1 MKFLKIPSWIAKRQQ
16 VWRGLAIALLFCLLW
31 ASTSQ
36 PSWAARKSQLAQG
49 NAVTD
54 PTAIL
59 RYALPIDNE
68 KVYRLQASLE
78 NIAYDLRS
86 KRWSQVNSDIKNAAL
101 VLDYGQDKILKDIP
115 QDRQETAKSYLE
127 ELNGKIDLLQEAA
140 KNKDKE
146 AVWTTRREMLNT
158 VTELEK
164 LMVTGFPFEIPE
176 EFADL
181 PQLKGRA
188 TVKIETN
195 RGPLKVRLDGY
206 SAPIN
211 AGNFVDLVQRGF
223 YDGLEFFQNQDF
235 ILQTGDPPG
244 PEEGFI
250 DPETGEYRAIPL
262 EVLVEGEDKPLY
274 QITMENAGLYLE
286 RPVLPFNAYGALA
299 LARPGDNPNG
309 GSSQV
314 FFFLF
319 DSELTPPGFNLMD
332 GRYSVFGY
340 LIDGKE
346 VLEKLKPGDKIISAE
361 VIEGSENLVNKG

>member
-1 MKFLKIPSWIAKRQQ
+1 WTVPRHW
-16 VWRGLAIALLFCLLW
+16 VWRGIAIALLCCLAW
-31 ASTSQ
+31 TSTSQ

-59 RYALPIDNE
+59 RYSLPIDNE
-68 KVYRLQASLE
+68 KVYQFQASLE
-78 NIAYDLRS
+78 KIAYDLRG
-86 KRWSQVNSDIKNAAL
+86 KRWSQVRRDIKNAAL
-101 VLDYGQDKILKDIP
+101 VLDYGQEKILKDVP
-115 QDRQETAKSYLE
+115 SDRQAEAKEYLAQLEGQIDQLQAAAET
-127 ELNGKIDLLQEAA
+127 
-140 KNKDKE
+140 KDKE
-146 AVWTTRREMLNT
+146 TVWTTRREMLDI
-158 VTELEK
+158 VTKLEK
-164 LMVTGFPFEIPE
+164 LMVTGFPFEVPE
-176 EFADL
+176 EFANL

-188 TVKIETN
+188 TVKIETDQ
-195 RGPLKVRLDGY
+195 GPLKVRLDGY

-244 PEEGFI
+244 EEEGFI

-262 EVLVEGEDKPLY
+262 EVLVEGESEPLY

-299 LARPGDNPNG
+299 LARPSDDPNG

-340 LIDGKE
+340 LIEGQE
-346 VLEKLKPGDKIISAE
+346 VLEKLQPGDKIITAE
-361 VIEGSENLVNKG
+361 VIEGSENLVKPSQG